1 MWQKYDKKAL
11 FIEPL
16 IEQCLILALRNHFLM
31 AILKPET

>member
-11 FIEPL
+11 FIE
-16 IEQCLILALRNHFLM
+16 QCSIILALRNHFLM